1 MKNIQNMSLDQKL
14 IELQQCL
21 SKAKVGAANP
31 GSLEYEFLLKAK
43 LGDGRDDKLAYYTNL
58 LTNANQ
64 LLGGRLNDLDY
75 DVRQNAITDLNNKLD
90 DALLVF
96 DGYEK
101 VEQVQQGLG
110 R

>member
-1 MKNIQNMSLDQKL
+1 MKNVAEMSLDQKM

-21 SKAKVGAANP
+21 SKAKVGAEYP
-31 GSLEYEFLLKAK
+31 GSVEYEFLLKAK
-43 LGDGRDDKLAYYTNL
+43 LGDGRDDKLAYYTTV
-58 LTNANQ
+58 LTNARQLMNGRINQ
-64 LLGGRLNDLDY
+64 LDY
-75 DVRQNAITDLNNKLD
+75 DVRQQAITDLNNKLD

-101 VEQVQQGLG
+101 VVEEKQALG